1 MVAKE
6 TIANIKDEELRNLLS
21 YLDSNYSIHN
31 RPKLMPDN
39 NSPEQILIK
48 RELAKFFYRKLV
60 SDELVSA
67 LNISDDYKYK
77 RQIEVTRNLLF
88 KDPNTDYYS
97 ILKGMFWIESSPSMY
112 DELMWFIKSQ
122 NINFK
127 DGFDTKLS
135 SFVQDKKNKL
145 VINNSKDVYSTLEYE
160 QEKLREFINYQEN
173 NGPVP
178 IDYLIFKN
186 NVDRVYMS
194 ECNGD
199 VEGYLQSK
207 YKAQLI
213 GHIGEYLVDKHLH
226 SRGRDSELI
235 AKTLGNGYGF
245 DDFYILQSIEKLGEV
260 KSTLTDSDDDS
271 FVLTPNEF
279 EVMCD
284 CIDTQI
290 RDYFVFRTFID
301 KDNLT
306 TRKILV
312 LDPISDKTLRP
323 LNESYTTYVYRFN
336 YEDDKG
342 KHYVK
347 TSK

>member
-6 TIANIKDEELRNLLS
+6 TIANIKDEELRSLLS

-39 NSPEQILIK
+39 NNPEQILIK

-67 LNISDDYKYK
+67 LNIIDDYKYK

-97 ILKGMFWIESSPSMY
+97 IFKNMIWTESSPSMY
-112 DELMWFIKSQ
+112 DELIWFIKSQ
-122 NINFK
+122 NISFE
-127 DGFDTKLS
+127 DDIDTKLS
-135 SFVQDKKNKL
+135 RFIRNSKNRHA
-145 VINNSKDVYSTLEYE
+145 IYNSKDIYLPLKYE
-160 QEKLREFINYQEN
+160 QERLREFINYQEN

-213 GHIGEYLVDKHLH
+213 GHIGEYLVDNHLINM
-226 SRGRDSELI
+226 GRNPELI
-235 AKTLGNGYGF
+235 AKTLGNGYGY
-245 DDFYILQSIEKLGEV
+245 DEYYDLGNVEKLVEA
-260 KSTLTDSDDDS
+260 KSTLSDSDDDS

-323 LNESYTTYVYRFN
+323 LNERYTTYVYRFN